1 MAISDKIF
9 YNQAS
14 AAKLGWD
21 PSWFGARGFN
31 DILINNIKNFQRE
44 NNLISDGLCGPATYT
59 RAVTE
64 REASYEVSGQ
74 AADGNYIIANDVA
87 IPILWDKVVNL
98 KEHGALGL
106 PTGCYR
112 SVTRKKRY
120 PTMIVTHWDAALS
133 AHSCF
138 KILKKRNISSH
149 FAIDN
154 DGTIYQM
161 VDTQHIG
168 WHAGNT
174 KVNNASIGID
184 FSNAYYMKYQNYY
197 EKKGFGPRPV
207 ISDSRIHGVKLGDHL
222 GYYDVQLA
230 AYKALV
236 KCLAEHYSIELAC
249 PLDEDSNMK
258 QEVEISAARGNFKGI
273 VSHYHL
279 TNRKI
284 DCAGLDI
291 NKLLREIEDG
301 N

>member
-1 MAISDKIF
+1 MAITDKIF

-31 DILINNIKNFQRE
+31 DILINNIKQFQRE
-44 NNLISDGLCGPATYT
+44 NNLSPDGLCGPMTYT
-59 RAVTE
+59 RVVTE
-64 REASYEVSGQ
+64 REASYEVSGD
-74 AADGNYIIANDVA
+74 AMDGNTIIANDVG
-87 IPILWDKVVNL
+87 IPIQWDKVVNL
-98 KEHGALGL
+98 KEQGNLAL
-106 PTGCYR
+106 PTNCFR

-133 AHSCF
+133 AHSCY

-149 FAIDN
+149 FVIDN
-154 DGTIYQM
+154 DGTIYQL

-174 KVNNASIGID
+174 RVNNASIGID
-184 FSNAYYMKYQNYY
+184 FSNAYYMKYQSFYR
-197 EKKGFGPRPV
+197 KKGFGPRPV
-207 ISDSRIHGVKLGDHL
+207 ITDSTIHGVKLGDHL

-236 KCLAEHYSIELAC
+236 KCLASHYSIELAC
-249 PLDEDSNMK
+249 PLDDDGNTSQRVDST
-258 QEVEISAARGNFKGI
+258 AAQGNFKGV

-284 DCAGLDI
+284 DCAGLAT

>member
-1 MAISDKIF
+1 MVISDKIF

-31 DILINNIKNFQRE
+31 DILINNIKRFQKE
-44 NNLISDGLCGPATYT
+44 NNLNPDGLCGPMTYT
-59 RAVTE
+59 IAITE
-64 REASYEVSGQ
+64 REASYEISGETM
-74 AADGNYIIANDVA
+74 DGNTIIANDIA
-87 IPILWDKVVNL
+87 IPIQWDKVVNL
-98 KEHGALGL
+98 KEQGTLAL
-106 PTGCYR
+106 PTNCFR
-112 SVTRKKRY
+112 SVTRRKRY

-133 AHSCF
+133 AHSCY

-149 FAIDN
+149 FVIDN
-154 DGTIYQM
+154 DGTIYQL

-174 KVNNASIGID
+174 RVNNASIGID
-184 FSNAYYMKYQNYY
+184 FSNAYYMKYQSFYR
-197 EKKGFGPRPV
+197 KRGFGPRPV
-207 ISDSRIHGVKLGDHL
+207 ITDSRIHGVKLGDHL
-222 GYYDVQLA
+222 GYYDIQLA

-236 KCLAEHYSIELAC
+236 KCLTSHYNIQLAC
-249 PLDEDSNMK
+249 PLDDDGNTS
-258 QEVEISAARGNFKGI
+258 QVVDPTAAQGNFKGI

-284 DCAGLDI
+284 DCAGLDL
-291 NKLLREIEDG
+291 NKLLGQIKDG

>member
-31 DILINNIKNFQRE
+31 DILINNIKQFQRE
-44 NNLISDGLCGPATYT
+44 NNLNPDGLCGPMTYV
-59 RAVTE
+59 RVCTE
-64 REASYEVSGQ
+64 REASYEISGE
-74 AADGNYIIANDVA
+74 AIDGNSIIINDTPVA
-87 IPILWDKVVNL
+87 IEWDKVVNL
-98 KEHGALGL
+98 KEPGNLAL
-106 PTGCYR
+106 PTSCFR
-112 SVTRKKRY
+112 SVTKRRRY
-120 PTMIVTHWDAALS
+120 PTMVVTHWDAALS
-133 AHSCF
+133 AHSCY

-154 DGTIYQM
+154 DGTIYQL
-161 VDTQHIG
+161 VDPQHIG

-174 KVNNASIGID
+174 RVNNTSIGID
-184 FSNAYYMKYQNYY
+184 FSNAYYMKYQSYY
-197 EKKGFGPRPV
+197 RKRGFGMRPV
-207 ISDSRIHGVKLGDHL
+207 VTDSVVHGVKLGDHL
-222 GYYDVQLA
+222 GYYDVQLG
-230 AYKALV
+230 AYKALL
-236 KCLAEHYSIELAC
+236 KCLLGHYDIEARC
-249 PLDEDSNMK
+249 PLDDDGNTK
-258 QEVEISAARGNFKGI
+258 REVEISAAQGNFKGV

>member
-31 DILINNIKNFQRE
+31 DILINNIKQFQRE
-44 NNLISDGLCGPATYT
+44 NNLNPDGLCGPMTYV
-59 RAVTE
+59 RVCTE
-64 REASYEVSGQ
+64 REASYEISGE
-74 AADGNYIIANDVA
+74 AIDGNSIIINDTPVA
-87 IPILWDKVVNL
+87 IEWDKVVNL
-98 KEHGALGL
+98 KEPGNLAL
-106 PTGCYR
+106 PTSCYR
-112 SVTRKKRY
+112 SVTKRRRY
-120 PTMIVTHWDAALS
+120 PTMVVTHWDAALS
-133 AHSCF
+133 AHSCY

-154 DGTIYQM
+154 DGTIYQL
-161 VDTQHIG
+161 VDPQHIG

-174 KVNNASIGID
+174 RVNNTSIGID

-197 EKKGFGPRPV
+197 RKR
-207 ISDSRIHGVKLGDHL
+207 
-222 GYYDVQLA
+222 
-230 AYKALV
+230 KALL
-236 KCLAEHYSIELAC
+236 KCLLGHYNIEASC
-249 PLDEDSNMK
+249 PLDDDGNTK
-258 QEVEISAARGNFKGI
+258 REVEISAAQGNFKGV

>member
-1 MAISDKIF
+1 MAITDKIF

-44 NNLISDGLCGPATYT
+44 NNLSPAGLCGPMTFT
-59 RAVTE
+59 RVETE
-64 REASYEVSGQ
+64 REASYEVSGD
-74 AADGNYIIANDVA
+74 AMDDNTIIANDIA
-87 IPILWDKVVNL
+87 IPIAWDKVVNL
-98 KEHGALGL
+98 KEHGNLTL
-106 PTGCYR
+106 PTNCYR
-112 SVTRKKRY
+112 SVTRKRRY
-120 PTMIVTHWDAALS
+120 PSMVVTHWDAALS
-133 AHSCF
+133 AHSCY

-149 FAIDN
+149 FVIDN

-174 KVNNASIGID
+174 KVNNTSIGID
-184 FSNAYYMKYQNYY
+184 FSNAYYMKYQSYY
-197 EKKGFGPRPV
+197 RKKGFGARPV

-230 AYKALV
+230 AYKALI
-236 KCLAEHYSIELAC
+236 KCLTSHYNIELRC
-249 PLDEDSNMK
+249 PLDDDGNTS
-258 QEVEISAARGNFKGI
+258 QGVEISAAQGNFKGV